1 VSHPGSFF
9 FWLTEEP
16 SIFADEEAVKPDRGR
31 SVAPSTNAPKASSTA
46 RLPQFV
52 ALSMVGRW
60 RP

>member
-16 SIFADEEAVKPDRGR
+16 SIFADEEAVEPDRGR
-31 SVAPSTNAPKASSTA
+31 SVAPHERAESIPA
-46 RLPQFV
+46 RRDSQQFV